1 MQGKSLQLCLTLCDP
16 VDNSPPGFSSIG
28 FSMQEYWSRLAFPP
42 PWDPPTQ
49 ELNTC
54 LFCHLYCQAGSLP
67 QAPPGKPCPPSGNLS
82 NPGIKTRSHVLQ
94 ADSLLTEPPGK
105 SNNTG
110 VGSLSLLHRIFPTQ
124 ESNQGLLHC
133 RWILYQLSYQ
143 GSSTNE
149 SFHFNLNT
157 SPMGKKFRVF
167 TLVGN

>member
-1 MQGKSLQLCLTLCDP
+1 MTLWTTALQAPLPL
-16 VDNSPPGFSSIG
+16 VSPCKNTGADWHFLLHGI
-28 FSMQEYWSRLAFPP
+28 
-42 PWDPPTQ
+42 PPTQ